1 MDIKENQIIIANAI
15 YENIPKE
22 KIDAIYNA
30 GFLDLSHKKTKNQNN
45 TLIDRVSLLSENQIF
60 DISEWELSG
69 MQYHEENTTACI
81 CGKTNIKKRYVLE
94 NLKTHS
100 RISIGS
106 SCLEKHFHFVL
117 DKETLNAME
126 YAKGS
131 GGKYSWLGAKYDAL
145 IFSVLGFKKSMLYFE
160 DRKNKKKVHKDID
173 KLLRVALHTSLRG
186 FQSTYW
192 HERLQRGRRLY
203 EKLIDNIVKAK
214 KQFYIEQDFKEK
226 RLREKRT
233 KQSKLASK
241 RSSEKFYKKT
251 DPIYKKTEIQ
261 ETELLNILGLKNTNL
276 SSSDVWTLNTM
287 KSYYTTHIKYRE
299 QELTQNYSILHKGR
313 NLLLTSYKQEFY
325 ALALVGTMYYIYQV
339 VSDNVLIY
347 YGKVS
352 TENEVGNMIDQF
364 YIEQET
370 VF

>member
-1 MDIKENQIIIANAI
+1 
-15 YENIPKE
+15 
-22 KIDAIYNA
+22 
-30 GFLDLSHKKTKNQNN
+30 
-45 TLIDRVSLLSENQIF
+45 
-60 DISEWELSG
+60 
-69 MQYHEENTTACI
+69 
-81 CGKTNIKKRYVLE
+81 
-94 NLKTHS
+94 
-100 RISIGS
+100 
-106 SCLEKHFHFVL
+106 VL
-117 DKETLNAME
+117 DKKTLNAME
-126 YAKGS
+126 YAKGF

-160 DRKNKKKVHKDID
+160 DRRNKKKVHKDID
-173 KLLRVALHTSLRG
+173 KLLRIALHISLRN
-186 FQSTYW
+186 FHSTHW
-192 HERLQRGRRLY
+192 HERLKRGCRLY
-203 EKLIDNIVKAK
+203 KKFTDKMIEAK

-339 VSDNVLIY
+339 ASDNVLIY